1 MTYLHLIGVHIT
13 FLFSF
18 IFDIQF
24 SIIYY
29 SVLILI
35 CQRLI
40 MVILQKI
47 IKTKR
52 QQQWLGCYY

>member
-47 IKTKR
+47 IKTKG
-52 QQQWLGCYY
+52 QQ